1 MSARSF
7 PLLSCHRFTTEN
19 SRALWNENSEG
30 LVNQVYTA
38 SKVVML
44 VAEDSV
50 RLTKFLPHV
59 SRDFGLVILQSCLT
73 QLLIEDCD
81 CVMLHDAPRDVERK
95 LLEVVRDK
103 NGVEDILE
111 IFAAGSRINWFI
123 E

>member
-1 MSARSF
+1 M
-7 PLLSCHRFTTEN
+7 LSCHRFITEN

-73 QLLIEDCD
+73 QLLIEDR
-81 CVMLHDAPRDVERK
+81 VMLHDAPRDVERK